1 MALFSDIDWGIL
13 LAVAGFLFLGKE
25 SGAALRQFGRY
36 YGRFVRLKQE
46 LLGELTRAA
55 ELPAPPTGGAL
66 SLRGA
71 LLGYPE
77 GSATPG
83 IPIAVTSAPI
93 AGAAIAAVASPA
105 PVTPIGLGPD
115 RWSVALPSA
124 ALEAPFVR

>member
-55 ELPAPPTGGAL
+55 ELPAPPT
-66 SLRGA
+66 GA

>member
-13 LAVAGFLFLGKE
+13 LAVAGFLLLGRE
-25 SGAALRQFGRY
+25 SGALLRQFGRY

-55 ELPAPPTGGAL
+55 ELPSPLGGQSL

-77 GSATPG
+77 GSQTPG
-83 IPIAVTSAPI
+83 IPAAVTYAPMPLAVAATAA
-93 AGAAIAAVASPA
+93 AGAI
-105 PVTPIGLGPD
+105 GPD
-115 RWSVALPSA
+115 RWSLAVPSA
-124 ALEAPFVR
+124 GLEAPAVR

>member
-55 ELPAPPTGGAL
+55 DLPAPPTGG
-66 SLRGA
+66 SLTFRGA
-71 LLGYPE
+71 LMGYPE

-83 IPIAVTSAPI
+83 IPIAVTSPPM
-93 AGAAIAAVASPA
+93 AVAAATLGTSQG
-105 PVTPIGLGPD
+105 IGPD
-115 RWSVALPSA
+115 RWSVALPSPG
-124 ALEAPFVR
+124 LEGPTLR

>member
-46 LLGELTRAA
+46 ILGELTRAA
-55 ELPAPPTGGAL
+55 QLPAPPTGGSL
-66 SLRGA
+66 SIRGA

-83 IPIAVTSAPI
+83 IPAAVTSAPT
-93 AGAAIAAVASPA
+93 GLLAATVP
-105 PVTPIGLGPD
+105 PGGMGPD
-115 RWSVALPSA
+115 RWSVALPSPG
-124 ALEAPFVR
+124 LEGPTLR

>member
-25 SGAALRQFGRY
+25 SSEALRQFGRY
-36 YGRFVRLKQE
+36 YGRFIRLKQE

-55 ELPAPPTGGAL
+55 DLPAPPSGGAL
-66 SLRGA
+66 TLRGA

-83 IPIAVTSAPI
+83 IPAAVTSAPT
-93 AGAAIAAVASPA
+93 GLAAPAVATLA
-105 PVTPIGLGPD
+105 GLGPD
-115 RWSVALPSA
+115 RWSIALPSPG
-124 ALEAPFVR
+124 LEGPTLR